1 MTQRNNPGCSK
12 EREGNENM
20 FKRGKREEFP
30 HAPNDSSRII
40 KYKDG
45 VKKPFEEI
53 ITISDTPI
61 SNSGKPMNSKEVNKA
76 KRSLLH
82 YLLWLGLLS

>member
-1 MTQRNNPGCSK
+1 
-12 EREGNENM
+12 M
-20 FKRGKREEFP
+20 FKREKREVFP

-45 VKKPFEEI
+45 VKKLFEEI

-61 SNSGKPMNSKEVNKA
+61 SNSGQPMNSKEVNKA

-82 YLLWLGLLS
+82 YLLWLGVLS